1 MKENKVEMIAVSFMI
16 TGGSFVA
23 SLWNVTD
30 FGPTDSRTI
39 TMVIVTIF
47 AALIGMLFVGEN

>member
-1 MKENKVEMIAVSFMI
+1 MVAMSFMVA
-16 TGGSFVA
+16 GGSFVA

-39 TMVIVTIF
+39 TMVIITVF
-47 AALIGMLFVGEN
+47 AAIVGMLFVGEN

>member
-1 MKENKVEMIAVSFMI
+1 MKRNKDEMVAMSFMV
-16 TGGSFVA
+16 TGGAFVA

-39 TMVIVTIF
+39 TMVIITIF

>member
-1 MKENKVEMIAVSFMI
+1 MKRNKDEMVAMSFMV

-39 TMVIVTIF
+39 TMVIITVF
-47 AALIGMLFVGEN
+47 AAIVGMLFVGEN